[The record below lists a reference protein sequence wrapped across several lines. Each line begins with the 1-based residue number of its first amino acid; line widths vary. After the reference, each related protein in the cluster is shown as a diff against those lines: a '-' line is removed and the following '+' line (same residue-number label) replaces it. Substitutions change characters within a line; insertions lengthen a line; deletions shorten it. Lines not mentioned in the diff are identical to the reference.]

1 MESEE
6 IEDIIKLLYNFLWKK
21 INEWT
26 IIDNL

>member
-6 IEDIIKLLYNFLWKK
+6 IEDIIKLLYNFLKKK

>member
-1 MESEE
+1 MKSEE
-6 IEDIIKLLYNFLWKK
+6 IEDIIKLLYNFLKKK